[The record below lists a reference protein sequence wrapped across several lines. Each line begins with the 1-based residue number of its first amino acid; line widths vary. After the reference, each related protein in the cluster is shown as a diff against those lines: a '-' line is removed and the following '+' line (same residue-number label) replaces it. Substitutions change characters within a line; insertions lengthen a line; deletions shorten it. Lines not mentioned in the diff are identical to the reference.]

1 MAGAG
6 LIAIKRRIKS
16 INNTKKITKAIGLVA
31 TSKLR
36 RNRESLAINSNYYNS
51 FREIMNEVLA
61 DNEIDTN
68 IYFKS
73 NGSNK
78 RLYIALTSD
87 TGLCGGFNGNVVN
100 KTLEYLLKDKEN
112 SLLIIVGQK
121 GRTYFKKFNIESAAE
136 YVEVPDMPT
145 IKEARIILDKALT
158 LYSKGE
164 VGEVNVIYTDFISAV
179 KQEAKLKKLLPIDR
193 ESIGISNENHKDDKN
208 SIVEFEPEKEK
219 ILGTISELYLKQ
231 TLLNLMLNSKT
242 SEQSARMDAMDGATK
257 NANDLLDKL
266 NLKYNRIRQS
276 TITQE
281 ISEIVGGAEAQR

>member
-36 RNRESLAINSNYYNS
+36 KTRESLALNNDYYNS
-51 FREIMNEVLA
+51 FREIMNKVLSDSEV
-61 DNEIDTN
+61 DKD
-68 IYFKS
+68 IYFAS

-78 RLYIALTSD
+78 KLYIVLTSD
-87 TGLCGGFNGNVVN
+87 TGLCGGFNGNVVS
-100 KTLEYLLKDKEN
+100 KTLEYVLKDKEN

-121 GRTYFKKFNIESAAE
+121 GRVYFRKFNIESVAE
-136 YVEVPDMPT
+136 YVEIPDMPT
-145 IKEARIILDKALT
+145 IKEAKTILIKALE

-164 VGEVNVIYTDFISAV
+164 VGEINVIYTEFISAV
-179 KQEAKLKKLLPIDR
+179 KQEATLKKLLPVDKD
-193 ESIGISNENHKDDKN
+193 SIGVSDENDEN
-208 SIVEFEPEKEK
+208 ALIEFEPEKEK
-219 ILGTISELYLKQ
+219 ILGNITELYLKQ
-231 TLLNLMLNSKT
+231 TLLNLMLNSKS
-242 SEQSARMDAMDGATK
+242 SEQSARMTAMDGATK

>member
-36 RNRESLAINSNYYNS
+36 KARESLSLNNDYYNS
-51 FREIMNEVLA
+51 FREVMNTVLSDSEV
-61 DNEIDTN
+61 DKN
-68 IYFKS
+68 IYFTR
-73 NGSNK
+73 NDSNK
-78 RLYIALTSD
+78 KLYIALTSD
-87 TGLCGGFNGNVVN
+87 TGLCGGFNGNVVS
-100 KTLEYLLKDKEN
+100 KTLEYVLKDKEN

-121 GRTYFKKFNIESAAE
+121 GRVYFRRFNIESVAE
-136 YVEVPDMPT
+136 YVEIPDLPT
-145 IKEARIILDKALT
+145 IKEAKTILDKALE
-158 LYSKGE
+158 LYSRGE
-164 VGEVNVIYTDFISAV
+164 VGEVNVIYTEFVSAV
-179 KQEAKLKKLLPIDR
+179 KQEAKLKKLLPIDKD
-193 ESIGISNENHKDDKN
+193 SIGVSHENDEN
-208 SIVEFEPEKEK
+208 ALIEFEPEKGK
-219 ILGTISELYLKQ
+219 ILGNISELYLKQ
-231 TLLNLMLNSKT
+231 TILNLMLNSKT
-242 SEQSARMDAMDGATK
+242 SEQSSRMTAMDGATK